1 MLKRIFII
9 IALLIIV
16 FTIWFFIYTRPA
28 TAPTGEDELFL
39 ERGNLIQEEKKIF
52 KE

>member
-16 FTIWFFIYTRPA
+16 FTIWFFVYTRPA
-28 TAPTGEDELFL
+28 TAPTGENELFL
-39 ERGNLIQEEKKIF
+39 E
-52 KE
+52 KENSTQ

>member
-16 FTIWFFIYTRPA
+16 FTIWFFVYTRPVA
-28 TAPTGEDELFL
+28 APINEDELFL
-39 ERGNLIQEEKKIF
+39 EKEDLIQEQ
-52 KE
+52 KEILEE

>member
-28 TAPTGEDELFL
+28 IAPIGEDALGS
-39 ERGNLIQEEKKIF
+39 EREDLIEETEDIF
-52 KE
+52 

>member
-16 FTIWFFIYTRPA
+16 FTIWFFVYTRPA
-28 TAPTGEDELFL
+28 TAPTGENELFL
-39 ERGNLIQEEKKIF
+39 EKENLMQEEKEIF
-52 KE
+52 EE